1 MYTIKEKNIP
11 NHINPWPKKKRMK
24 FGSGKVNLISGCV
37 LAINPPA
44 MPQKNDISKKIFFLE
59 SKKMAAQIADK
70 WQKWRGNIFSIE
82 K

>member
-1 MYTIKEKNIP
+1 
-11 NHINPWPKKKRMK
+11 
-24 FGSGKVNLISGCV
+24 

-70 WQKWRGNIFSIE
+70 
-82 K
+82 